1 MMRVIKN
8 LLGSKTV
15 FAAAVVYSCLTTF
28 LFFMP
33 TSGLPKVGISQFD
46 KIVHNCIFITL
57 SILWQLYFYIKG
69 VENKRKFI
77 LLFLLIMLVYGILI
91 EVFQELFTASRT
103 ADPFD
108 VIANMIGVVIG
119 IVVFNYVKSGLNL
132 KK

>member
-1 MMRVIKN
+1 
-8 LLGSKTV
+8 
-15 FAAAVVYSCLTTF
+15 
-28 LFFMP
+28 MP